1 MVSSGQG
8 GRPIGGWLAAILLA
22 ASVGGAGPTVAD
34 APTPVRVADG
44 VAEIAP
50 HHLSAVNPDG
60 LRRVLLEFPPGPSRG
75 QRARAVADNSPEGRA
90 LARMVAQGAAG
101 NHGDLYDNRDRG
113 HSALDP
119 RQYPTLTFTA
129 WTEAARNA
137 GLDYGSNPGIA
148 FDAITIGNSSTAM
161 TRNALWR
168 SHGRAAMTE
177 PGGMARLA
185 ALAAAN
191 HLYVYP
197 AHRDVTDGHGDLM
210 PANHV
215 YALAS
220 VGSSSSDRRLLRAS
234 AMILAALR
242 PETKDYLRTHGLV
255 VPTVQMILR
264 RGQQGI
270 DDDAAYLSGVAHP
283 SAFLRERLDI
293 GRMIV
298 HANRLRPA
306 DVPPMP
312 RLRVL
317 EEPVMMPGVG
327 IFGNGLG
334 ERLFDTPWAAARVAL
349 GVQGT
354 RRYRLSVAD
363 TVDPAGRPLRILW
376 RVLRGPGATV
386 EPDGA
391 DGLTATVT
399 IPWTEPYPTSGTP
412 AWSTYRV
419 DIGAFAVAGDEIS
432 APAIFSVAFPP
443 TETRRYDADG
453 RPLEITYAGIDEA
466 GERQRRA
473 AAAETGAQPAR
484 SGSDYADP
492 LLFLRRNWTDRY
504 DYAADGSLLG
514 WTRIAPDG
522 GETRFTRHGLRVTAS
537 DAAGRPVEAEAV
549 TYPVER
555 RSLARLEVLQRP
567 AGPRFVY
574 RYAGPDD
581 RLGVVV
587 PLP

>member
-1 MVSSGQG
+1 MVFNRRHPSRASLG
-8 GRPIGGWLAAILLA
+8 LAAALLA
-22 ASVGGAGPTVAD
+22 ALIGGGRPTVAD
-34 APTPVRVADG
+34 VPPAVRVADG
-44 VAEIAP
+44 VAEIGL
-50 HHLSAVNPDG
+50 HHLGDADPDG
-60 LRRVLLEFPPGPSRG
+60 LRHVSLDFPPRPSRG
-75 QRARAVADNSPEGRA
+75 QLARATPDNSPEGRA

-119 RQYPTLTFTA
+119 RHYPTLSFTD
-129 WTEAARNA
+129 WTEAARTA
-137 GLDYGSNPGIA
+137 GLDYGANPGIV
-148 FDAITIGNSSTAM
+148 FDAITVGNSSTAL
-161 TRNALWR
+161 TQGALWR

-177 PGGMARLA
+177 PGGMARVA

-197 AHRDVTDGHGDLM
+197 AHRDVTDDHGDLM

-215 YALAS
+215 YSLAS
-220 VGSSSSDRRLLRAS
+220 VGSSSSDRRLVRAS

-242 PETKDYLRTHGLV
+242 PETKEYLRTHGLV

-283 SAFLRERLDI
+283 SAFQRERLDI

-317 EEPVMMPGVG
+317 EEPGMAPGVG

-349 GVQGT
+349 GVQGA

-386 EPDGA
+386 IPDGA
-391 DGLTATVT
+391 DGLTATVD
-399 IPWTEPYPTSGTP
+399 IPWTEPYPTPGTP

-419 DIGAFAVAGDEIS
+419 DIAAFAVVGDEIS

-443 TETRRYDADG
+443 TETRRYGDDG

-466 GERQRRA
+466 AERQRRA
-473 AAAETGAQPAR
+473 AAEAGAQPAR
-484 SGSDYADP
+484 RRSDYADP
-492 LLFLRRNWTDRY
+492 RLFLRRNWTDRY
-504 DYAADGSLLG
+504 DYASDGSLLG

-522 GETRFTRHGLRVTAS
+522 SETRFTRHGLRVTAS
-537 DAAGRPVEAEAV
+537 DPAGRPVEAEAV
-549 TYPVER
+549 TYPLER

-567 AGPRFVY
+567 AGPRFAY

-581 RLGVVV
+581 RLGEVV